1 MYSSRVPRTLRVLQF
16 PKLNAQFFVVL
27 LCFAAFGSML
37 SQRFAKALFEFSS
50 QSDAVITQAIA
61 DLIINQDEVGVVV
74 V

>member
-1 MYSSRVPRTLRVLQF
+1 
-16 PKLNAQFFVVL
+16 VL
-27 LCFAAFGSML
+27 LCFVAFGSKC
-37 SQRFAKALFEFSS
+37 FAKALFEFSS